1 MTPVIVRNGQL
12 AAEAFLG
19 IFKGERTLTQASNE
33 FLKQSFVLY
42 AQADKMKRNAK
53 SPEWM
58 LARKMNSRMSQ
69 FNDEYG
75 IDNSNNIFKTNFYYK
90 DLKESIYF
98 GSEED
103 IAKTF
108 FAAYADIMQNS
119 EFPGTTPTQRHKD
132 AIRRIKQSVKSM
144 NPLSV
149 SNTTSDGKAISKK
162 SLLIRWTRRKYGQE
176 GLDELLKS
184 EKQYEY
190 LLRKFNKVIN
200 NEKYWN
206 KYGIYGKKYSI

>member
-1 MTPVIVRNGQL
+1 
-12 AAEAFLG
+12 
-19 IFKGERTLTQASNE
+19 
-33 FLKQSFVLY
+33 
-42 AQADKMKRNAK
+42 
-53 SPEWM
+53 
-58 LARKMNSRMSQ
+58 MSQ
-69 FNDEYG
+69 FNDDYG
-75 IDNSNNIFKTNFYYK
+75 IENSSNIFKTNFYYK

-144 NPLSV
+144 NPLNV

>member
-1 MTPVIVRNGQL
+1 MR
-12 AAEAFLG
+12 
-19 IFKGERTLTQASNE
+19 
-33 FLKQSFVLY
+33 
-42 AQADKMKRNAK
+42 RNAK
-53 SPEWM
+53 SKEWE
-58 LARKMNSRMSQ
+58 LARKMNARMSQ
-69 FNDEYG
+69 FNDDYG
-75 IDNSNNIFKTNFYYK
+75 IENRGDTFTKNYYNR
-90 DLKESIYF
+90 DLKEAIYF
-98 GSEED
+98 GTEED

-132 AIRRIKQSVKSM
+132 AIKRIKQSVSFM
-144 NPLSV
+144 NPLKV

-162 SLLIRWTRRKYGQE
+162 SLLIRWTRKKYGQE

-190 LLRKFNKVIN
+190 LLRKFYKVIN
-200 NEKYWN
+200 NEKYWD